1 MVVNVVAVVVLA
13 VLTLAGMIAI
23 GSSRWTVRAGRAALP
38 DSSIVRPA
46 LAHFIMTNCHPGT
59 AAYDATI
66 LDLAARGF
74 IGARS
79 DANGIW
85 LTYTE
90 PGTATAG
97 VRLAGYEQK
106 VLDAL
111 HGRLKNTGGA
121 PFAAVTHVARVDVEG
136 AWKPFDQELRLAA
149 RASGIC
155 RRRLPLSFGPVLV
168 GVLTEVTGVLLAA
181 VGSTLPHHHHGSVSV
196 AWTVI
201 TALVLPLILAGIG
214 YQDRLTPLGSG
225 LAAIFKKERPRLAAD
240 PASWGMTPAG
250 PVAWPEVSADTL
262 ARRAFAVAG
271 AIPGAG
277 PDPVTPGQRLTGR
290 VVSRKP
296 SEKRKP
302 TEAWSSFNGNWRLV
316 PIRKSTGPGMGAG
329 VFKIFLGLFLCFVAF
344 GLSLASG
351 TEPLP
356 VIVLVIALASGGYGI
371 AQVIRIAGIPSQ
383 ETFNAQVIARWLEE
397 VDSENSSSTI
407 SYVAVDDGAK
417 SWTFSGATVERLGL
431 EDLVRVTVNP
441 RTGSLIDLAVLEQQ
455 RPNTPTPAERAA
467 LRPARPPQPLLNDDE
482 VTQVVGPLIRTTPIP
497 TIGGYGT
504 LYRGQNG
511 NLSLIVASSGVA
523 NFGVKVGQRSGT
535 RLPGIGDGA
544 WLVSEGK
551 SVMMQLG
558 EQVAKITISGKG
570 VVGHPDLMR
579 SLAEKLAPRII
590 AQAARAKAEAEAAG
604 DPWSPDQPW
613 AAGTGAAPANPPTSG
628 PGWPA
633 QPPNEATEAQTM
645 PYS

>member
-1 MVVNVVAVVVLA
+1 MVVNVVAVVILA
-13 VLTLAGMIAI
+13 VLTLAGMIAV
-23 GSSRWTVRAGRAALP
+23 GSSRWTVRVGRAALP
-38 DSSIVRPA
+38 DASIVRPA
-46 LAHFIMTNCHPGT
+46 LAHFIMSSCHPGT

-121 PFAAVTHVARVDVEG
+121 PFAAVAHVARVDVEG

-149 RASGIC
+149 RNGGIC
-155 RRRLPLSFGPVLV
+155 RRRLPLSFAPVV
-168 GVLTEVTGVLLAA
+168 VAACTEVTAVALAVAAISLARHHTNGGIVAGAVL
-181 VGSTLPHHHHGSVSV
+181 
-196 AWTVI
+196 
-201 TALVLPLILAGIG
+201 TAIFLPLILLGIG
-214 YQDRLTPLGSG
+214 YQDRLTPIGAG
-225 LAAIFKKERPRLAAD
+225 LAARFKQERAKLTAD
-240 PASWGMTPAG
+240 PSSWGMTTAG
-250 PVAWPEVSADTL
+250 PLAWPEVSANTL

-271 AIPGAG
+271 TIPGAG
-277 PDPVTPGQRLTGR
+277 PDPVTPRQRLTGR
-290 VVSRKP
+290 VVSKKP
-296 SEKRKP
+296 SEKQKP

-329 VFKIFLGLFLCFVAF
+329 VFKILLGLV
-344 GLSLASG
+344 LSLVAYGLYLPSG
-351 TEPLP
+351 NGPFP
-356 VIVLVIALASGGYGI
+356 VIVFVIALAFGGYGI
-371 AQVIRIAGIPSQ
+371 AQVIRIAGIPTR
-383 ETFNAQVIARWLEE
+383 ETFNAQVIARWLED

-407 SYVAVDDGAK
+407 SYLAVDDGTK
-417 SWTFSGATVERLGL
+417 SWTFGGTTVERLGL

-441 RTGSLIDLAVLEQQ
+441 RTGELIDLGVLEQQ
-455 RPNTPTPAERAA
+455 RPNTPTEAERAV
-467 LRPARPPQPLLNDDE
+467 LRPARPPDPLMSDDE

-535 RLPGIGDGA
+535 PLPGIGDGA

-551 SVMMQLG
+551 SVMMQVG
-558 EQVAKITISGKG
+558 DQVAKITISGKG
-570 VVGHPDLMR
+570 VVGHPGLMQ

-590 AQAARAKAEAEAAG
+590 AQAARAKAEAEGAG
-604 DPWSPDQPW
+604 APWTPAQRWTPL
-613 AAGTGAAPANPPTSG
+613 ANPPTKG
-628 PGWPA
+628 PAWPQ
-633 QPPNEATEAQTM
+633 QPPAETTETQTL
-645 PYS
+645 PYSSS